1 MLDSH
6 PSVWGLGED
15 SIFNG
20 NLPAFRDEV
29 VRGATQ
35 FPGDTDV
42 VQATVMKH
50 SKYVVKEM
58 KSLSAIHIEKNKTT
72 KRDKTVK
79 KKVEKITDKMLFNFR
94 NIGKETRARH
104 LLRRVSCSDIAAISF
119 LNYLTSWCTQYCDE
133 I

>member
-29 VRGATQ
+29 VKGATQ
-35 FPGDTDV
+35 YPGDTNI
-42 VQATVMKH
+42 VQATVIKH

-58 KSLSAIHIEKNKTT
+58 KSLSALHIEKNKSL
-72 KRDKTVK
+72 KKNKMVK
-79 KKVEKITDKMLFNFR
+79 KKVDKITDKMLFNFR
-94 NIGKETRARH
+94 NIG
-104 LLRRVSCSDIAAISF
+104 
-119 LNYLTSWCTQYCDE
+119 Q
-133 I
+133 

>member
-35 FPGDTDV
+35 FPGNTDV
-42 VQATVMKH
+42 VQATVIKH

-58 KSLSAIHIEKNKTT
+58 KSISATYIEKNKST
-72 KRDKTVK
+72 KRDKTAK
-79 KKVEKITDKMLFNFR
+79 KKVEKISDKMLFNFR
-94 NIGKETRARH
+94 NIGKYLRAPR
-104 LLRRVSCSDIAAISF
+104 LFDNVPYTFFGITSVLSLIS
-119 LNYLTSWCTQYCDE
+119 
-133 I
+133 

>member
-29 VRGATQ
+29 VKGATQ
-35 FPGDTDV
+35 YPGDTNI
-42 VQATVMKH
+42 VQATVIKH

-58 KSLSAIHIEKNKTT
+58 KALSAIHIEKNKAL
-72 KRDKTVK
+72 KKNKMAK
-79 KKVEKITDKMLFNFR
+79 KKVDKITDKMLFNFR
-94 NIGKETRARH
+94 NIGKNTHFFSQHFYLGISGWHR
-104 LLRRVSCSDIAAISF
+104 LLS
-119 LNYLTSWCTQYCDE
+119 NLT

>member
-35 FPGDTDV
+35 FPGNTDV
-42 VQATVMKH
+42 VQATIIKH
-50 SKYVVKEM
+50 SKHVVKEM
-58 KSLSAIHIEKNKTT
+58 KIISATYIEKNKST
-72 KRDKTVK
+72 KRDKTAK

-94 NIGKETRARH
+94 NIGKYICAP
-104 LLRRVSCSDIAAISF
+104 
-119 LNYLTSWCTQYCDE
+119 
-133 I
+133 